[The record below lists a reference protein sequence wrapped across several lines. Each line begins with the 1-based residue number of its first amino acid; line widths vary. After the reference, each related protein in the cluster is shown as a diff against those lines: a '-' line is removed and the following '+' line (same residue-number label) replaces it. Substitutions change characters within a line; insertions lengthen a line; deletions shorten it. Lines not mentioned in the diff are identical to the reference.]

1 MYIRFVSLKVSLMN
15 NLDRE
20 RSEEGLLCTLRFKYN
35 AINPCGV
42 RKQVK
47 KTFIPA
53 PSFSNFWEGPDI
65 LLI

>member
-1 MYIRFVSLKVSLMN
+1 MN